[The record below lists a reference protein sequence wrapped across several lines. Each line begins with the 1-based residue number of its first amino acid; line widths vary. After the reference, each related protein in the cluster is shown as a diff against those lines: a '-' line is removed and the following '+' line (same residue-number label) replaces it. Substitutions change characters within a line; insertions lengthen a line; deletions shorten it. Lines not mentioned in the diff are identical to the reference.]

1 MMAHGPHAPQQPPE
15 ASALAAGEASQ
26 NARLQGAATPS
37 QTAACARASWQRSA
51 LRAALVAA
59 LLLGLLLA
67 WMQVSAPPLAL
78 HGTPLQTRPAPALR
92 LQDAQGQPFH
102 WASLRGKAAL
112 VFFGYT
118 HCPDVCP
125 LTLAALA
132 QTLQQLGGESSHVR
146 LIFVTLDPQRDTP
159 AVLRSYLDAFDPQA
173 IGLRGSP
180 QAVALAARDWGITWR
195 RVLRPDGQV
204 WIDHTAAVTLVGPH
218 GNLRARYGYAQ
229 LANPA
234 TLAAD
239 LRAVLQRE

>member
-1 MMAHGPHAPQQPPE
+1 MTPHGPQPSP
-15 ASALAAGEASQ
+15 AVKVLAAGEAHQ
-26 NARLQGAATPS
+26 NARPRVAADSLPI
-37 QTAACARASWQRSA
+37 AARVHASWQRSA
-51 LRAALVAA
+51 LRAAFVAA
-59 LLLGLLLA
+59 LLVGLLLA
-67 WMQVSAPPLAL
+67 WMHSSAPPLAL
-78 HGTPLQTRPAPALR
+78 HGTPLQPKPAPGLS
-92 LQDAQGQPFH
+92 LQDTQGQRFH
-102 WASLRGKAAL
+102 WANMRGKAVL

-132 QTLQQLGGESSHVR
+132 QTLQQLGTERRRVG

-159 AVLRSYLDAFDPQA
+159 EVLRKYLDAFDPQA
-173 IGLRGSP
+173 IGLRGSL

-195 RVLRPDGQV
+195 RVQRPDGQT

-239 LRAVLQRE
+239 LRALLQRE